1 MSAELKR
8 HILRVNNIHLKPKE
22 RITLTHL
29 KRLAIAFGINPRLI
43 KNSKQGWGILLAAYQ
58 QKKQAGP
65 GPGAYQRELDARHQ
79 RGPGGSGGSADLP
92 VAAQL
97 RPILPSIPQAP
108 IAPGVNLNEI
118 RATVKQ
124 AAAEELAKAPA
135 PGWTHIPV
143 PETEEHRAHTVPI
156 PPPPR
161 SVDFSDFMSMPS
173 NDASVLNRPATEE
186 SLMGGQFFPVQD
198 SDSFTFIP
206 SDRAPGFRTAPGSLA
221 PGSLQD
227 DPTVS
232 TISPLT
238 IQPELM
244 TDDTIDG
251 GSVEISL
258 PPGLIPD
265 EESANPE
272 EISLI
277 STGDAGFVDSDAEEE
292 EEEEEDEEESLHT
305 AESSLT
311 SLMSG
316 QTAPATHQ
324 PGSLTS
330 TSSVANETLD
340 AVAQPENPIEE
351 APPLDA
357 EVDGMTVAQLRGF
370 LRDHGANRGTSGFNK
385 AQLKEAVRNV
395 KN

>member
-8 HILRVNNIHLKPKE
+8 HILKVNNIHLKPKE

-29 KRLAIAFGINPRLI
+29 KRLAIALGINPRLI

-58 QKKQAGP
+58 QRKKAV
-65 GPGAYQRELDARHQ
+65 PGAFQRELDAKHQ
-79 RGPGGSGGSADLP
+79 RGPGGSGGSADQP

-97 RPILPSIPQAP
+97 RPILPAIPQSQ

-118 RATVKQ
+118 KATVQQ
-124 AAAEELAKAPA
+124 AAAEELSKAQIP
-135 PGWTHIPV
+135 PSGFTHIPV

-156 PPPPR
+156 PPAPR
-161 SVDFSDFMSMPS
+161 SVDFTDFMSVPS
-173 NDASVLNRPATEE
+173 HDAEVLNRPATEE

-206 SDRAPGFRTAPGSLA
+206 SDRAPGPGFRTAPGSLA
-221 PGSLQD
+221 ND

-244 TDDTIDG
+244 ADDTIDG
-251 GSVEISL
+251 GSVEISV
-258 PPGLIPD
+258 PPGLIPNEAFAD
-265 EESANPE
+265 PE
-272 EISLI
+272 QISLV
-277 STGDAGFVDSDAEEE
+277 STGDAGFVDSDAEDEE
-292 EEEEEDEEESLHT
+292 EEEESLHT
-305 AESSLT
+305 AESSLS

-324 PGSLTS
+324 PGSLSS
-330 TSSVANETLD
+330 TSSVATNETLD